1 MEANLQHWSHEPAT
15 GTAPIGTVY
24 GASFKSPPYEYLS
37 VAKSMGN
44 TESIEGAPA
53 NPKTVTNANMGPP
66 IPKIC
71 HGLKVAIKPITYG
84 KFDSVADTVK
94 G

>member
-1 MEANLQHWSHEPAT
+1 M
-15 GTAPIGTVY
+15 APIGTSY
-24 GASFKSPPYEYLS
+24 GASQTPPYEYLS

-44 TESIEGAPA
+44 TESVEGPPA

-71 HGLKVAIKPITYG
+71 HGLKVAIKTITYG
-84 KFDSVADTVK
+84 RFDSVADTVK

>member
-1 MEANLQHWSHEPAT
+1 M
-15 GTAPIGTVY
+15 APIGTSY
-24 GASFKSPPYEYLS
+24 GASQTPPYEYLS

-44 TESIEGAPA
+44 TESVEGPQA

-71 HGLKVAIKPITYG
+71 HGMKVAIKTIAYG
-84 KFDSVADTVK
+84 SFDSVADTVK

>member
-1 MEANLQHWSHEPAT
+1 M
-15 GTAPIGTVY
+15 APIGTSY
-24 GASFKSPPYEYLS
+24 GASQTPPYEYLS

-44 TESIEGAPA
+44 TESVEGPQA

-84 KFDSVADTVK
+84 RFDSVADTVK

>member
-1 MEANLQHWSHEPAT
+1 
-15 GTAPIGTVY
+15 
-24 GASFKSPPYEYLS
+24 
-37 VAKSMGN
+37 MGN
-44 TESIEGAPA
+44 TEPVEGPQA

-71 HGLKVAIKPITYG
+71 HGLQIPIKPITYG
-84 KFDSVADTVK
+84 RFDSVEDTVK